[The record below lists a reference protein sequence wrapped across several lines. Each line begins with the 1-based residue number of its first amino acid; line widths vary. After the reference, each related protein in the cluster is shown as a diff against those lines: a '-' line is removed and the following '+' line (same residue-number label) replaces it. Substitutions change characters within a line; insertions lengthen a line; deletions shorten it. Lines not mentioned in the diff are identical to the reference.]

1 MTRGL
6 FSPSP
11 TSVLHAAIYP
21 SLATLPF
28 IQAVY
33 TSVKGY
39 ERMSGFKIR
48 GETMWRDR

>member
-6 FSPSP
+6 FPLSP
-11 TSVLHAAIYP
+11 TAVLHATIYP

-28 IQAVY
+28 IRGVH

-48 GETMWRDR
+48 SETMWLER